1 MDVQHVRVG
10 DVLKLQRRK
19 LTPRADEEYVE
30 VGLRSF
36 GKGVFHKAAA
46 TGSQL
51 GSKKVYRIEPG
62 DLVISNVFAWE
73 GALAVASES
82 EMGLIGSHRFMTWLP
97 RSAEQI
103 DVRYL
108 LHYFLSEPGLLHLRR
123 ASPGSAGRNRTL
135 GIAAFENLRIPLPE
149 FREQQRI
156 AARLDRLAKISL
168 SSTDA
173 KDFEVIWRRLI
184 ELLTFN
190 ASTPKV
196 RLGDVL
202 RARSMEAI
210 NPNSVYQIAGVYSF
224 GRGLLSRG
232 AIGGNDTKYQKF
244 TRLAHN
250 DVVYSKLGAFE
261 GAVAVVPREYEG
273 SYVSPEFP
281 VFEIR
286 GHTNPTYLRYCV
298 MADSFV
304 SQLAGAT
311 SGVGA
316 RQKRVSPGA
325 FLDLSVPMPSLER
338 QREITSRLDLASR
351 VLKLKRDAV
360 HIRQALLPAAR
371 NEAFAKLT

>member
-1 MDVQHVRVG
+1 MAVRLVRVG
-10 DVLKLQRRK
+10 DVLELQRRK
-19 LTPRADEEYVE
+19 VALGATEEYVE

-36 GKGVFHKAAA
+36 GKGVFHKPAA
-46 TGSQL
+46 TGVQL

-82 EMGLIGSHRFMTWLP
+82 ERGLIGSHRFMTWIP
-97 RSAEQI
+97 RKADQV

-108 LHYFLSEPGLLHLRR
+108 WHYFLSEPGLLHLRR

-135 GIAAFENLRIPLPE
+135 GITAFEDVKVPLPDLS
-149 FREQQRI
+149 EQQRI
-156 AARLDRLAKISL
+156 DARLDRLAKTSL
-168 SSTDA
+168 SSADLE
-173 KDFEVIWRRLI
+173 DFELIWRRLV
-184 ELLTFN
+184 ERLTFG
-190 ASTPKV
+190 APTPSM

-202 RARSMEAI
+202 QARAMESI
-210 NPNSVYQIAGVYSF
+210 DPNFVYQIAGVYSF

-232 AIGGNDTKYQKF
+232 AIRGGDTKYKSF

-261 GAVAVVPREYEG
+261 GAVAVVPG
-273 SYVSPEFP
+273 SYQNFYVSPEFP
-281 VFEIR
+281 VFEVL
-286 GHTNPTYLRYCV
+286 GSVAPTFLRYCV
-298 MADSFV
+298 IAESFV
-304 SQLAGAT
+304 RQLVAAT

-325 FLDLSVPMPSLER
+325 FLDLSVPMPSLDR
-338 QREITSRLDLASR
+338 QREIARRLDLASR
-351 VLKLKRDAV
+351 ALELKRDAV
-360 HIRQALLPAAR
+360 RIRKALLPAAR